1 MMATEVETRDEIE
14 WLSPQQVADML
25 PGGVTVGKLERWR
38 RLGGGPIFHKFGKT
52 VAYLRS
58 EVLDYIGQTACRST
72 SEAWSRARRSR

>member
-1 MMATEVETRDEIE
+1 MATEVETREEIE

-58 EVLDYIGQTACRST
+58 EVIDYIRQTACRST
-72 SEAWSRARRSR
+72 SEAWTRARRSR